1 MKTWRSDTGTAGPV
15 ILALAALDAAGY
27 SVIAPALPT
36 ISDATGAGPALIGA
50 LVATFPAGA
59 LVGLALAGPGV
70 RQGRTREVLACG
82 LLVVAVGCLGFIL
95 SDDLA
100 VLFPAR
106 TLMGLGSGGL
116 WMGVTFATLE
126 RAPGR
131 EYLGMS
137 RLLAALSAGSL
148 IGPAL
153 SAIRGIRGPFAAYL
167 ALVLAGLLALPLLRP
182 PRKRRTFT
190 SHWSALRLP
199 GFWFACA
206 AGLVAV
212 IGLGIIE
219 GVLPLHLDAEL
230 SQAQIGGLYAG
241 LALLLAGTAVAAG
254 YASPRAVIAAGTG
267 LLVAGIALAG
277 LTETP
282 TAWIASLAVAG
293 IGFGLTE
300 TGSAGALFE
309 AVETRTDR
317 DGHDRLVADRD
328 RRVPDRPTRR
338 GRGRRGPLLRLDRD
352 RPARG
357 GGRPGGARPRAA
369 RALRGGGGLHRCLC
383 PERHEVGRFRRA
395 EEVDDRLLVLPARH
409 QCLPRV
415 DVLAPAACRPSRSPA
430 RRSRPPSCR
439 RRRR

>member
-1 MKTWRSDTGTAGPV
+1 VKRWRSETGAAAGPV

-27 SVIAPALPT
+27 SVIAPALPA

-59 LVGLALAGPGV
+59 LVGFALAGPGV

-82 LLVVAVGCLGFIL
+82 LLVVAVGCLGFIA

-137 RLLAALSAGSL
+137 RLLAAYSAGSL

-153 SAIRGIRGPFAAYL
+153 GAIGGIRGPFAAYL

-182 PRKRRTFT
+182 PRERRTFT
-190 SHWSALRLP
+190 SDWSALRLP

-277 LTETP
+277 LTDTP

-309 AVETRTDR
+309 AVETERIVTAMIVWSQI
-317 DGHDRLVADRD
+317 GIVGYLIGPLAGGAVAEGLSFAWIGIVPLAAAAGLAALVL
-328 RRVPDRPTRR
+328 VLR
-338 GRGRRGPLLRLDRD
+338 GRYAAAAGSTADS
-352 RPARG
+352 ARNG
-357 GGRPGGARPRAA
+357 TR
-369 RALRGGGGLHRCLC
+369 
-383 PERHEVGRFRRA
+383 
-395 EEVDDRLLVLPARH
+395 
-409 QCLPRV
+409 
-415 DVLAPAACRPSRSPA
+415 
-430 RRSRPPSCR
+430 
-439 RRRR
+439 

>member
-1 MKTWRSDTGTAGPV
+1 MNEACIIPGIRGKRGYALVKRWSTGASLAGPV
-15 ILALAALDAAGY
+15 IIALAALDAAGY
-27 SVIAPALPT
+27 SVIAPALPA

-59 LVGLALAGPGV
+59 LVGFALAGPGV
-70 RQGRTREVLACG
+70 RRGRTRAVLACS
-82 LLVVAVGCLGFIL
+82 LLVVAVGSLGFVV

-126 RAPGR
+126 RAPGQ

-137 RLLAALSAGSL
+137 RLLAAYSAGSL

-153 SAIRGIRGPFAAYL
+153 GAIGGIRGPFAVYL
-167 ALVLAGLLALPLLRP
+167 ALVLVGLLALPFLRP
-182 PRKRRTFT
+182 PRERRTF
-190 SHWSALRLP
+190 SSDWSALRLP

-219 GVLPLHLDAEL
+219 GVLPLHLAAEL

-254 YASPRAVIAAGTG
+254 YAAPRLVIAVGTA
-267 LLVAGIALAG
+267 LLVVGIALTG
-277 LTETP
+277 LADAP
-282 TAWIASLAVAG
+282 AYWLACLAVAG

-309 AVETRTDR
+309 AVETERIVTAMIVWSQI
-317 DGHDRLVADRD
+317 GIVGYLL
-328 RRVPDRPTRR
+328 
-338 GRGRRGPLLRLDRD
+338 GPL
-352 RPARG
+352 A
-357 GGRPGGARPRAA
+357 GGAVAEGLSFAWIGIVPILAA
-369 RALRGGGGLHRCLC
+369 AALAVLALALRGRYAAAAGSTAASARNGTRNAGPC
-383 PERHEVGRFRRA
+383 ERR
-395 EEVDDRLLVLPARH
+395 
-409 QCLPRV
+409 
-415 DVLAPAACRPSRSPA
+415 
-430 RRSRPPSCR
+430 
-439 RRRR
+439 